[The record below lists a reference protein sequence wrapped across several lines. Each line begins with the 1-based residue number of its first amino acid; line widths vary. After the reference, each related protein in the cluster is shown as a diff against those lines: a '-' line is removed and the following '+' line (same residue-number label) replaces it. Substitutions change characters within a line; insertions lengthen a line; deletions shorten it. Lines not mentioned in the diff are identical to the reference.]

1 MSRAEALAW
10 LARRLAW
17 EEHLGDLEAR
27 EGEPI
32 TRVATRTRR
41 IGRDLDRVPHRHTP
55 VARAS

>member
-1 MSRAEALAW
+1 MRRAEALAW

-17 EEHLGDLEAR
+17 EERLDDLETR
-27 EGEPI
+27 DGES
-32 TRVATRTRR
+32 TMQVATRTRR